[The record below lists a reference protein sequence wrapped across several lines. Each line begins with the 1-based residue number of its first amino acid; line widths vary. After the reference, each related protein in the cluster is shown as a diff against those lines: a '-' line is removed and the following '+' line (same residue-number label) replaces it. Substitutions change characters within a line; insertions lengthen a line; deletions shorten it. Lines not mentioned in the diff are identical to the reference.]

1 MNNDDRL
8 GNSTLEL
15 CPEAWSW
22 YPYCQDTE
30 GKKRYPKQM
39 SQAAMPLSQLSIW
52 VVLGKSLSLPASVF
66 SSIKQELLLQ
76 TCKVNEL
83 LFSNMLKTASLM

>member
-1 MNNDDRL
+1 MMTDLAIAHWNFVLRL
-8 GNSTLEL
+8 GVGIPTARTSV
-15 CPEAWSW
+15 
-22 YPYCQDTE
+22 

-39 SQAAMPLSQLSIW
+39 SQAAMPLSQLSTW

-66 SSIKQELLLQ
+66 PSIQELLLQ

-83 LFSNMLKTASLM
+83 LFNKMLKRASLM